1 MSATRLAPVI
11 RTSIALVVAC
21 AIVATAP
28 NATASEALA
37 EARRHVTIA
46 IDTPALEPRTAA
58 LYAAARAY
66 RRALRD
72 PGLPPADA
80 RHARQALAAIDQ
92 VLRSPTPLEIP
103 SVESAPHHQEPDA
116 QPPDIAKT
124 YPKPVRLEVADS
136 LPAETVEAAPTTTLE
151 NPPEKPGE
159 IPASGRYNTTKPL
172 QPTTAKLLTAHP
184 PTPQKSPAPA
194 KTTRA
199 EPPIP
204 APSERPSAMAIES
217 AGSPPK
223 QNVSS
228 DDRVNETVEI
238 PIFDNRRTFA
248 AVAALLNEPT
258 HASARAALTQGA
270 NPRGR
275 FGPGLNPPSRAGDA
289 LHTLAAVA
297 ALTVTA
303 PLDPTHA
310 ETLAL
315 TLLRDQSPTAG
326 WRDPLTPVERVGDQ
340 LLPTAANL
348 LTLRILDA
356 TPGLPTHLHRELRQA
371 QQHGSIRLE
380 QLRRKPALAPPD
392 DTFSAR
398 CLSLLLESLGKPETP
413 EQHAV
418 FRRRLNELVHNH
430 LNPSTGEPRDANK
443 RETVSRVSPAPR

>member
-1 MSATRLAPVI
+1 MACVF
-11 RTSIALVVAC
+11 VA
-21 AIVATAP
+21 ASP

-58 LYAAARAY
+58 LYAAAREY

-72 PGLPPADA
+72 PGLSPADT

-103 SVESAPHHQEPDA
+103 NVGSAPNHEEPDA
-116 QPPDIAKT
+116 QPHDIAKT
-124 YPKPVRLEVADS
+124 HPKPTHLEVADT
-136 LPAETVEAAPTTTLE
+136 LPAETAEVAPTITLE

-159 IPASGRYNTTKPL
+159 IPALDRSNTTKPQ
-172 QPTTAKLLTAHP
+172 QPTTAKLRTVQP
-184 PTPQKSPAPA
+184 PTPRKSPAPP

-199 EPPIP
+199 EPPTP
-204 APSERPSAMAIES
+204 PPSERPPMMAVES
-217 AGSPPK
+217 TGSPPN

-228 DDRVNETVEI
+228 DDRVNEPVEI

-303 PLDPTHA
+303 PLEPTHA

-326 WRDPLTPVERVGDQ
+326 WRDPLTPVERAGDQ
-340 LLPTAANL
+340 VLSTAANL
-348 LTLRILDA
+348 LTLRFLDA
-356 TPGLPTHLHRELRQA
+356 TPALPTQLRREIRQA

-380 QLRRKPALAPPD
+380 ELRRKPALAPPD

-398 CLSLLLESLGKPETP
+398 CLSLLLESLSKPETP
-413 EQHAV
+413 EQHAA
-418 FRRRLNELVHNH
+418 FRRRLNELVQIH
-430 LNPSTGEPRDANK
+430 LDPSTGEPRDANK